1 MEIKNN
7 VKDLITLSIAKT
19 QTLQYWVKR
28 IHEVVQSKRK
38 SDFTIMNVEILRLKC
53 DQLDESFFY
62 AIAHLDL
69 NHPVFLCMDKG
80 FFQNFVFEN
89 QKEVWDEFDY
99 SIANSSLNDLIS
111 NLRMRPKYQIKN
123 LDSLID
129 ELNNEEKLELRFNY
143 KMNGSNSNISLFI
156 HPSNLDSYLNRYHDP
171 KSKNLDVM
179 MDVPVTV
186 SVELGS
192 LQRKVKEIMEFT
204 QGTLIELDQNVDS
217 SCKVIVNNHVI
228 AQGEIVEV
236 NGNFGVMMTKIDDK
250 VDFMK

>member
-7 VKDLITLSIAKT
+7 VKDLITLSIAKI

-123 LDSLID
+123 LNNLID
-129 ELNNEEKLELRFNY
+129 ELNSEEKLELRFNY
-143 KMNGSNSNISLFI
+143 KMNGSNSNISLII
-156 HPSNLDSYLNRYHDP
+156 HPTNLDSYLNRYHDP